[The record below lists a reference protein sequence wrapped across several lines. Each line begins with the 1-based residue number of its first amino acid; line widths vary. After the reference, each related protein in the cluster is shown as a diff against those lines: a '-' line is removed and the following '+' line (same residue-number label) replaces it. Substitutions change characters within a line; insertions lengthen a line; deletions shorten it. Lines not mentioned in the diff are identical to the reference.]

1 MTPPGRLHRFPE
13 MLLARGVPFLG
24 TSESRSVYAET
35 VTSESLKYH
44 YADTYFV
51 YADSGPAA
59 GATYVL
65 LHGIGMGRVTF
76 EGVAETLRPHAR
88 VVAMDL
94 PGFGDSPRS
103 LAADTIHENA
113 ELIGRFIADLDC
125 GPVVLVGHSMGTQI
139 AAEVAVA
146 RPELLEALVLIAPT
160 INRHER
166 SFPRQAFRMLQDLAG
181 ESPKVLLIG
190 VFEYLKTTPFWFV
203 GRLRR
208 MLAQA
213 IENLC
218 PLVTS
223 PTLVM
228 SGECDFVAPQR
239 WTAEV
244 AAAIRGA
251 ELREIAG
258 RRHDAIIKSAEPA
271 ASMMHEFVERLR
283 NSARD
288 RDPARDPDPDPAP
301 Q

>member
-13 MLLARGVPFLG
+13 MLLARGVPFPD
-24 TSESRSVYAET
+24 TSVFRTVYAES
-35 VTSESLKYH
+35 VTSDSLKYP

-51 YADSGPAA
+51 YADSGPAE

-76 EGVAETLRPHAR
+76 EGVAETLRPYGR
-88 VVAMDL
+88 VIAMDL

-103 LAADTIHENA
+103 LAADTITENA
-113 ELIGRFIADLDC
+113 DLIGQFIADLDC
-125 GPVVLVGHSMGTQI
+125 GPVVLAGHSMGTQI
-139 AAEVAVA
+139 AAEIAVA

-166 SFPRQAFRMLQDLAG
+166 SFARQALRMVQDLAG

-213 IENLC
+213 IEYLC
-218 PLVTS
+218 PLITT

-239 WTAEV
+239 WTAEI
-244 AAAIRGA
+244 AAAVPGA
-251 ELREIAG
+251 ELREIPG

-271 ASMMHEFVERLR
+271 ASMMLEFVEQLQ
-283 NSARD
+283 
-288 RDPARDPDPDPAP
+288 DPAP